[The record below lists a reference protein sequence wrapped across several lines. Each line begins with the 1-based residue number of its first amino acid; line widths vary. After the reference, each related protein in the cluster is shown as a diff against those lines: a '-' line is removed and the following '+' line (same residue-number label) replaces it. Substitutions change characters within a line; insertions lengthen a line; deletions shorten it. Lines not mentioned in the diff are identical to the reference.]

1 MKIEGINTIQG
12 DPFRIVSAG
21 MGSQAITQ
29 ASPGRERE
37 VNEPQKSLQKEMP
50 SAEEILKD
58 LDGINDQLKS
68 MNRSIRF
75 SIDES
80 LKDIVVKIVD
90 KDSGEVIRQ
99 IPPDEVLRL
108 REHFKEMV
116 GLILEKTV

>member
-1 MKIEGINTIQG
+1 MKIEGINTIPG
-12 DPFRIVSAG
+12 DPFRVVSAG

-29 ASPGRERE
+29 ASPDRERE
-37 VNEPQKSLQKEMP
+37 VTEPQKSLQKEKP
-50 SAEEILKD
+50 SAEEILKN
-58 LDGINDQLKS
+58 LDEINNQLKS

-80 LKDIVVKIVD
+80 VKDIVVKIVD